1 MASFGQ
7 VRKTQPRNAAKAL
20 MEDMPKPWSSTLKH
34 LCRGDETLSKT
45 DIFSCLCFF
54 ERPESWIFFIV
65 GEGGSMPPVVNLQ
78 LHRHV
83 VFIIMLEHW
92 VVVHV
97 DLVDMEVAYLDPRSS
112 DTSSHPIRL
121 RHLLVHWLKAH
132 LKHGNIDEKL
142 NLFEKECQQ
151 HDDTGIIAISNI
163 TALVRGYSCCAGT
176 DPAQRRVEFIQK
188 MKTLTRSKRPNNR
201 LCQWTSPSG
210 LRNAK
215 SLFKS
220 PPPVPQNADAAS
232 LGEMGRP
239 SQPKH
244 PLASYMLP
252 PATTISPAT
261 TSNKRKLE
269 VSGAIPD
276 VPAKRRQVADSI
288 EKQNSCWLFSTW
300 WGKKEDPEVARKS
313 TEQLRKEL
321 EKAEA
326 DIQAIKS
333 KMGKIEQRSGRL

>member
-1 MASFGQ
+1 MAGFGQ
-7 VRKTQPRNAAKAL
+7 ARKTQPRNAAKAL
-20 MEDMPKPWSSTLKH
+20 IEDVPRPWSSTLKH
-34 LCRGDETLSKT
+34 LCRGAETLSRT
-45 DIFSCLCFF
+45 DIFSCLCFY

-97 DLVDMEVAYLDPRSS
+97 DLIDMEAAYLDPKSS
-112 DTSSHPIRL
+112 DTSSHPIRI
-121 RHLLVHWLKAH
+121 RHLLVRWLEAH
-132 LKHGNIDEKL
+132 LDHGNIDEKL
-142 NLFEKECQQ
+142 NFFEKECQQ

-163 TALVRGYSCCAGT
+163 TALVRGYSCCAGI

-201 LCQWTSPSG
+201 LGQWTSPSG

-232 LGEMGRP
+232 LANVHKP
-239 SQPKH
+239 SQSRH

-252 PATTISPAT
+252 PATAIPPTT

-269 VSGAIPD
+269 VSGVIPD
-276 VPAKRRQVADSI
+276 VPAKRRQVADST
-288 EKQNSCWLFSTW
+288 EEQKSSWLFSTW
-300 WGKKEDPEVARKS
+300 WGKKADPEVTPKS
-313 TEQLRKEL
+313 TKQLRQEL

-333 KMGKIEQRSGRL
+333 EMSEIEQRSGRL